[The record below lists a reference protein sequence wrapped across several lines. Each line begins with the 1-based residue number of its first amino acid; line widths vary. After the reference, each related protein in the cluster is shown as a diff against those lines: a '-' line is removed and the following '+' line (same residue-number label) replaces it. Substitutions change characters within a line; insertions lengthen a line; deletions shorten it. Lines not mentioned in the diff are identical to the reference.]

1 MTRRTWTRNT
11 NGLITNASGRTTAAG
26 QRASKALDD
35 MEAEGAAI
43 NFQSVAER
51 GSVSPGFLYG
61 SPELRQ
67 RIEAARARQT
77 GRREI
82 ARVRLT
88 RTDASFQVLLAA
100 KERRIK
106 HLDGEVRELTRQL
119 ALCRGQLYDRTQPLN
134 PD

>member
-11 NGLITNASGRTTAAG
+11 NGLVANASGRTTAADR
-26 QRASKALDD
+26 RASKALDD

-61 SPELRQ
+61 RPKLRQ

-82 ARVRLT
+82 ARVRQS
-88 RTDASFQVLLAA
+88 RTDAGLQVLLAA

-106 HLDGEVRELTRQL
+106 ELEVEVRELTRQL
-119 ALCRGQLYDRTQPLN
+119 ALCRGQLYDRMRPLN
-134 PD
+134 AN

>member
-82 ARVRLT
+82 ARARQA
-88 RTDASFQVLLAA
+88 RTDAGVQVLLAA
-100 KERRIK
+100 KDRRIRD
-106 HLDGEVRELTRQL
+106 LEAEVRDLTRQL
-119 ALCRGQLYDRTQPLN
+119 AL
-134 PD
+134 

>member
-1 MTRRTWTRNT
+1 
-11 NGLITNASGRTTAAG
+11 
-26 QRASKALDD
+26 

-61 SPELRQ
+61 RLEFRA

-82 ARVRLT
+82 ARARQA
-88 RTDASFQVLLAA
+88 RTDAGLQVLLAA

-106 HLDGEVRELTRQL
+106 ELDSEVRELTRQL
-119 ALCRGQLYDRTQPLN
+119 ALCRGQLYDRIRALVVIE
-134 PD
+134 